1 MAAAPI
7 APFSSSPPLSE
18 SSSFSDLGSPSSDA
32 DQSNSLPPTT
42 PPIPAEAKVPIS
54 LTNFNGSSFAATEA
68 IKWLLQVIGRDV
80 VSFRRNTHVSYL
92 VVERARD
99 IVNTI
104 NEYIARVENSTTG
117 DWESFEKFSEAI
129 EPLEEILFKLLLFTE
144 DEKTRYFGSDH
155 TIAECVTSTVAWATN
170 REQLSETLKSFDTR
184 EPLVNLFDQH
194 DAESR
199 ERERQEALTH
209 DDQFPKYVV
218 SAVAPL
224 DTLQTQMLS
233 GSLPEWLTVITIKT
247 CMLVQGVLE
256 IILQPGTNPKV
267 LDHLKSKPVWKAMT
281 ALTKALINVNKGL
294 SAVPDDVKSRYD
306 EFLKILQE
314 LSGLDLKLPDSY
326 VNILKEAG
334 RVRRPFQAQAFA
346 LVMLCRFLAD
356 YFTKIENKSSVTI
369 ENAFNET
376 FVVLQA
382 AAKAV
387 TQLSIFDMTDFEVN
401 DTAKEFEIAESVIKE
416 SFTSFG
422 LSDEWSKKANVR
434 KEAWEKDKSRMDQLN
449 KVLKKPQSSRATVV
463 KVNISIY
470 DKSSGT
476 ELCNTSV
483 SEETTTRLLALRW
496 TAASALPDVDDVKRA
511 RTTGFFRKL
520 ATNEVIELQNT
531 IAEIAEGKDEV
542 DLKLLCMMFERL
554 QVFDAGGGQSYASR
568 VVALEAKKLDNPKRL
583 RARIQTRAGMSEPS
597 SESSSDYY
605 INGSPSPATRRNLPF
620 LDGNCRSLTMIPACE
635 AVLLKMKLLLALL
648 GLRRLPIP
656 VPCEGMS
663 LSASCLYTPPGT
675 GSIHLVDPASD
686 HVSFVRHLDVL
697 LQEVVEQQN
706 IFKISG
712 NARIYPENNLDH
724 KPRIVS
730 SVCDTSSYLGSVV
743 ISKSRSSRS
752 FPLLHRDWRQLSPP
766 NGSDPGGCVLSV
778 TSHDASYVPTRKKRK
793 ALAIIEE
800 DFNIG

>member
-1 MAAAPI
+1 
-7 APFSSSPPLSE
+7 
-18 SSSFSDLGSPSSDA
+18 
-32 DQSNSLPPTT
+32 
-42 PPIPAEAKVPIS
+42 
-54 LTNFNGSSFAATEA
+54 
-68 IKWLLQVIGRDV
+68 
-80 VSFRRNTHVSYL
+80 
-92 VVERARD
+92 
-99 IVNTI
+99 
-104 NEYIARVENSTTG
+104 
-117 DWESFEKFSEAI
+117 
-129 EPLEEILFKLLLFTE
+129 
-144 DEKTRYFGSDH
+144 
-155 TIAECVTSTVAWATN
+155 
-170 REQLSETLKSFDTR
+170 
-184 EPLVNLFDQH
+184 VNLFDQH

-209 DDQFPKYVV
+209 DDQSLMGEIASARRDIFNDKRIRFPKYVV

-281 ALTKALINVNKGL
+281 ALTKALINVSKGL

-369 ENAFNET
+369 ENVNSLEEAFNET

-401 DTAKEFEIAESVIKE
+401 DTVKEFEIAESVIKE
-416 SFTSFG
+416 SFSSFG

-483 SEETTTRLLALRW
+483 SEEITTRLLALRW

-542 DLKLLCMMFERL
+542 DLKL
-554 QVFDAGGGQSYASR
+554 
-568 VVALEAKKLDNPKRL
+568 
-583 RARIQTRAGMSEPS
+583 
-597 SESSSDYY
+597 
-605 INGSPSPATRRNLPF
+605 
-620 LDGNCRSLTMIPACE
+620 
-635 AVLLKMKLLLALL
+635 VLL
-648 GLRRLPIP
+648 
-656 VPCEGMS
+656 
-663 LSASCLYTPPGT
+663 
-675 GSIHLVDPASD
+675 
-686 HVSFVRHLDVL
+686 
-697 LQEVVEQQN
+697 
-706 IFKISG
+706 
-712 NARIYPENNLDH
+712 
-724 KPRIVS
+724 
-730 SVCDTSSYLGSVV
+730 
-743 ISKSRSSRS
+743 
-752 FPLLHRDWRQLSPP
+752 
-766 NGSDPGGCVLSV
+766 
-778 TSHDASYVPTRKKRK
+778 
-793 ALAIIEE
+793 
-800 DFNIG
+800 